1 MNNEELVEELLW
13 NAHKKGI
20 GHEVLD
26 KAKEIQTT
34 MRLPW
39 VDSVQKAYIDL
50 DVDNYEMD

>member
-26 KAKEIQTT
+26 RAKEIQTT
-34 MRLPW
+34 MSLPW
-39 VDSVQKAYIDL
+39 VDSVHKAYIEL
-50 DVDNYEMD
+50 DVDNYEME

>member
-26 KAKEIQTT
+26 RAKEIQTT

-39 VDSVQKAYIDL
+39 VDSVHKAYIEL
-50 DVDNYEMD
+50 DVGNYEME

>member
-20 GHEVLD
+20 GNEVLD
-26 KAKEIQTT
+26 KAKDIHTT
-34 MRLPW
+34 MRIPW